1 MEKTLITLGI
11 GSLMA
16 VVCVGVVA
24 YIKRIKEK
32 IKGFILERKK
42 IEKYFQED

>member
-1 MEKTLITLGI
+1 MERTLITLGI
-11 GSLMA
+11 GLLTT
-16 VVCVGVVA
+16 VVCVGIVA